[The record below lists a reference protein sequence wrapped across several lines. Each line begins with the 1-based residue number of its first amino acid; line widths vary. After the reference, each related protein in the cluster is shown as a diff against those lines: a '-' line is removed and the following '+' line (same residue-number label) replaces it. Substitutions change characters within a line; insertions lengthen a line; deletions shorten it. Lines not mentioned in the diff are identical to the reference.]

1 LYTQLIHCVLYS
13 FYLSDTPVCK
23 HTDRVILIGA
33 SKDETVEVICEIQAD
48 PPPR

>member
-1 LYTQLIHCVLYS
+1 MLTYITLFH
-13 FYLSDTPVCK
+13 LSDTPVCK